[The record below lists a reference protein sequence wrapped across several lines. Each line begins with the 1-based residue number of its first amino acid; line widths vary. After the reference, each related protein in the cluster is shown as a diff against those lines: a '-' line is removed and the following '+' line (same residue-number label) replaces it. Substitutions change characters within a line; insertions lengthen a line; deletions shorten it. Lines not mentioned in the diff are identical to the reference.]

1 MLFNTKLSCRLY
13 RIGRDIKIKL
23 LLHYERYEVFQGS
36 PGLNES
42 SVSRVF
48 MGVENDWHSRHSVEM
63 SGSSLF
69 RHFCHVT
76 KSEIGMKS
84 VHRAF
89 MGIKM
94 TAQLA

>member
-1 MLFNTKLSCRLY
+1 
-13 RIGRDIKIKL
+13 
-23 LLHYERYEVFQGS
+23 
-36 PGLNES
+36 
-42 SVSRVF
+42 
-48 MGVENDWHSRHSVEM
+48 MGVENVWHSRHSVEM

-94 TAQLA
+94 TAQLIMNTKFHLFPSISVEVSVYLYISNYSTLAEFHTDHVLLEV